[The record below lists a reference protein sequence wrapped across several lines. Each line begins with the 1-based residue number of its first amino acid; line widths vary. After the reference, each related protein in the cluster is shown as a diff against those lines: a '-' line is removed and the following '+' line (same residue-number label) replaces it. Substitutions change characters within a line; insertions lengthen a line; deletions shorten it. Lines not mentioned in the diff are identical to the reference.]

1 MMLRFTRRPD
11 RTAAPAAGTESARR
25 TNRVLSEEE
34 RTARV
39 RAHHAGPDLPP
50 DPQPDVPP
58 AGPPPAR
65 KSARTSPAGAMRR
78 VLSGDFLAGD
88 SVVAHIP
95 YILFVSALFIAYIA
109 LGYHFE
115 RTEREKQATRRQLDE
130 LSAEYKTLRA
140 EYETLLQQST
150 LEERVAA
157 SGLAM
162 PTTPPILLEQ
172 R

>member
-50 DPQPDVPP
+50 DPQPDVQP

-78 VLSGDFLAGD
+78 AM
-88 SVVAHIP
+88 
-95 YILFVSALFIAYIA
+95 
-109 LGYHFE
+109 
-115 RTEREKQATRRQLDE
+115 
-130 LSAEYKTLRA
+130 RA
-140 EYETLLQQST
+140 APS
-150 LEERVAA
+150 
-157 SGLAM
+157 
-162 PTTPPILLEQ
+162 P
-172 R
+172 